1 MDRLNQQDL
10 RTLYFAE
17 QSIQQSWQMNR
28 EKLPHVTQRS
38 LKICRLTVPTGFAG
52 ERFGAYMGHK
62 RCMNYDE
69 QQRLAKAEHLRTC
82 YVMRSWTNF
91 NVYKK

>member
-1 MDRLNQQDL
+1 MSLMDRLNQQDL

-38 LKICRLTVPTGFAG
+38 LNRH
-52 ERFGAYMGHK
+52 RFN
-62 RCMNYDE
+62 R
-69 QQRLAKAEHLRTC
+69 HL
-82 YVMRSWTNF
+82 
-91 NVYKK
+91 